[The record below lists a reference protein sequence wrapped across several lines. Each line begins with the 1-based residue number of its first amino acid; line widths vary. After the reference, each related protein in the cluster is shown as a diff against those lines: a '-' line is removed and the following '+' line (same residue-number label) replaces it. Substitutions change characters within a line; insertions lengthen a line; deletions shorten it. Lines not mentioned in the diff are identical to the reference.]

1 MKTTYVVRLAALA
14 AVLLASGKVDAG
26 NAHYVERFERFSP
39 EQSIGIIMCLANL
52 VFTNNISVLSIMA
65 CVSGLSEPQP
75 FAWGEGNYIN
85 FKIVNGE
92 SVSESGMIMNAELT
106 WGKWQKDG
114 KDIDT
119 VNRTE
124 FDSKGKRAEF
134 SAVGRTGVPSG
145 AEGFFEIFEDDKVI
159 AKVIFDVPFMGDNKL
174 KIKQL
179 DKGFLCDDS
188 GFDAGGSLTI
198 EIVCHKLGAAVP

>member
-52 VFTNNISVLSIMA
+52 VFTNNISVLSIMT
-65 CVSGLSEPQP
+65 CVSGLSQPQP
-75 FAWGEGNYIN
+75 FSLGEGNYIN
-85 FKIVNGE
+85 FKIENGE
-92 SVSESGMIMNAELT
+92 SVSETGMIMNAELT
-106 WGKWQKDG
+106 WGKWQQDG
-114 KDIDT
+114 NDIDT
-119 VNRTE
+119 VNRIE
-124 FDSKGKRAEF
+124 FDSKDKRAEF
-134 SAVGRTGVPSG
+134 SAVGRENSPSG
-145 AEGFFEIFEDDKVI
+145 AEGFFEIFENDTPI
-159 AKVIFDVPFMGDNKL
+159 AKVIFDVPFMGDNQL

-188 GFDAGGSLTI
+188 GFDSDGSLTI